1 MEAPLPIT
9 YKDFLK
15 NPIVGILFLSLSAI
29 SFLYVDNKGSYKDII
44 NKQEIRIT
52 TLENKLDI
60 LQNEVHKR
68 DSLILVIGN
77 RINNIK

>member
-1 MEAPLPIT
+1 MTTPLPIT

-29 SFLYVDNKGSYKDII
+29 SFLYIDNKGSYKDII

-52 TLENKLDI
+52 KLENKLDI

>member
-1 MEAPLPIT
+1 MTTPLPIT

-29 SFLYVDNKGSYKDII
+29 SFLYIDNKGSYKDII
-44 NKQEIRIT
+44 NKHEIRIT
-52 TLENKLDI
+52 KLENKLDI

-77 RINNIK
+77 RINNMK

>member
-1 MEAPLPIT
+1 MTTPLPIT

-29 SFLYVDNKGSYKDII
+29 SFLYIDNKGSYKDII

-52 TLENKLDI
+52 KLENKLDI

-77 RINNIK
+77 RINNMK

>member
-9 YKDFLK
+9 YKDFIK

-52 TLENKLDI
+52 KLENKLDI

-77 RINNIK
+77 RINNMR

>member
-9 YKDFLK
+9 YKDFIK

-77 RINNIK
+77 RINNMR

>member
-1 MEAPLPIT
+1 MTTPLPIT

>member
-1 MEAPLPIT
+1 MTTPLPIT
-9 YKDFLK
+9 YKDFIK